1 MTREISGSSAL
12 VVGGAGFVGS
22 NVCRRLLADGIGRV
36 VVIDNLLSAE
46 RWNLPEDPRLEFTL
60 GSVADDAVLSSVTD
74 EFDFV
79 FHLATF
85 HGNQNSIA
93 RPIEDHDNNTI
104 TTLKLSERL
113 KGFKRLQALVYASA
127 GCSLGEMTAG
137 GAKISREDAL
147 LPLFFDSPYQIS
159 KILGELYLNYYFSR
173 YGLPAVKTRFQNV
186 YGPGEILGAGSWRGT
201 SATVWRNVTPVF
213 IYRALK
219 GLPLRVD
226 SEEASRDFIHVT
238 DIVDGLIRAAVR
250 GRAGESYNLG
260 TGVET
265 RIADLARTVCEQTQS
280 TSQVTV
286 GEQRAWDH
294 SVRRA
299 AATDK
304 SERELGFKTAVEIES
319 GLAQTIAWTRE
330 NLQRIDQAISK
341 HKAFMSAEESPT
353 A

>member
-1 MTREISGSSAL
+1 MKRNIHGSSAL

-22 NVCRRLLADGIGRV
+22 NTCRRLLAEGATRV

-46 RWNLPEDPRLEFTL
+46 RWNLPEDVRMEFIE
-60 GSVADDAVLSSVTD
+60 GSVADDAVLASVAD
-74 EFDFV
+74 EFDLV

-93 RPIEDHDNNTI
+93 RPLDDHQNNNI
-104 TTLKLSERL
+104 TTLKLAERL
-113 KGFKRLQALVYASA
+113 KDFKRLKSLVYASA

-137 GAKISREDAL
+137 GAKVSREDAL

-159 KILGELYLNYYFSR
+159 KIVGELYLNYYFSR

-186 YGPGEILGAGSWRGT
+186 YGPGEILGAGAWRGT

-213 IYRALK
+213 VYRALK

-226 SEEASRDFIHVT
+226 SEEASRDFIYVT
-238 DIVDGLIRAAVR
+238 DIVDGLIRAA
-250 GRAGESYNLG
+250 GDGQPGEAYNLG

-265 RIADLARTVCEQTQS
+265 RIVDLAKAICDQTQS
-280 TSQVTV
+280 RSRVDV
-286 GEQRAWDH
+286 GEQRSWDH

-299 AATDK
+299 AATEK
-304 SERELGFKTAVEIES
+304 SERDLSFKAGVDIKTGIAE
-319 GLAQTIAWTRE
+319 TIAWTRT
-330 NLQRIDQAISK
+330 NLERIEGVIAR
-341 HKAFMSAEESPT
+341 HKDFMERSP